1 MSLDWNYTKSATM
14 YFQKRFF
21 YEQKNNLKKWKYG
34 DRRIHCKNEHTGS
47 ILAFE
52 ICIFSVMYFAFY
64 NKIRILEKNEIQAS
78 PKLSRENYL
87 IQAFFPKKFHR
98 HNSENRAFTTY
109 TVYS

>member
-1 MSLDWNYTKSATM
+1 MSLGRTYTNSTTM
-14 YFQKRFF
+14 YFQKVIL
-21 YEQKNNLKKWKYG
+21 KNINNNLKEWKYG

-98 HNSENRAFTTY
+98 HNSKNRAFTTY
-109 TVYS
+109 KI